1 VHPGGLAR
9 LAGRSARVSHEQL
22 TPEAR
27 AAVEAWRGAGESV
40 VFTNGVFD
48 LLHRGH
54 VEYLEE
60 AAALGD
66 RLVVGINADASVR
79 RLKGEGRP
87 LVPDHERAELVA
99 ALACVD
105 LCIVF
110 AEDTPE
116 RLIREVEP
124 DVLVKGGDW
133 ALDRIVGRDFV
144 ESRGGRVL
152 TVPIREGHSTTG
164 LVARIRAGRSAL
176 DP

>member
-1 VHPGGLAR
+1 MSEGAIPEPERRR
-9 LAGRSARVSHEQL
+9 L
-22 TPEAR
+22 
-27 AAVEAWRGAGESV
+27 EAWRAAGERI

-60 AAALGD
+60 ARALGD
-66 RLVVGINADASVR
+66 HLVVGVNSDASVR
-79 RLKGEGRP
+79 RIKGPERP
-87 LVPDHERAELVA
+87 LVPAAERAELLA

-105 LCIVF
+105 LALIF
-110 AEDTPE
+110 EDDTPE
-116 RLIREVEP
+116 RLIRQVEP

-133 ALDRIVGRDFV
+133 TPDRIVGREFV

-152 TVPIREGHSTTG
+152 NVPLRGGFSTTA
-164 LVARIRAGRSAL
+164 LIERIVAGKSAL

>member
-1 VHPGGLAR
+1 MK
-9 LAGRSARVSHEQL
+9 LAG
-22 TPEAR
+22 
-27 AAVEAWRGAGESV
+27 WRKAGETV

-60 AAALGD
+60 AAGLGD
-66 RLVVGINADASVR
+66 RLLVGINADASVR
-79 RLKGEGRP
+79 RLKGEQRP
-87 LVPDHERAELVA
+87 LVPEHERAELVA

-105 LCIVF
+105 LCVIF
-110 AEDTPE
+110 DEETPE

-133 ALDRIVGRDFV
+133 ALDRIVGREFV

-152 TVPIREGHSTTG
+152 TVPVREGHSTTG

>member
-1 VHPGGLAR
+1 MTADRLPDEAGETLA
-9 LAGRSARVSHEQL
+9 
-22 TPEAR
+22 
-27 AAVEAWRGAGESV
+27 AWRQAGESV

-79 RLKGEGRP
+79 RLKGEQRP
-87 LVPDHERAELVA
+87 LVPDHERAELVGS
-99 ALACVD
+99 LACVD
-105 LCIVF
+105 LCVIF
-110 AEDTPE
+110 EEDTPE
-116 RLIREVEP
+116 RLIHDVGP

-133 ALDRIVGRDFV
+133 AIDRIVGREFV

-152 TVPIREGHSTTG
+152 TVPVREGHSTTG
-164 LVARIRAGRSAL
+164 LVTRIRAGRSAL

>member
-1 VHPGGLAR
+1 MSSTAVPESQRRR
-9 LAGRSARVSHEQL
+9 L
-22 TPEAR
+22 
-27 AAVEAWRGAGESV
+27 EAWRTAGERI

-54 VEYLEE
+54 VDYLEE
-60 AAALGD
+60 ARALGD
-66 RLVVGINADASVR
+66 RLVVGVNSDASVR
-79 RLKGEGRP
+79 RIKGPDRP
-87 LVPDHERAELVA
+87 LVPADERAELLA

-105 LCIVF
+105 LALVF
-110 AEDTPE
+110 DEDTPE

-133 ALDRIVGRDFV
+133 TPDRIVGREFV

-152 TVPIREGHSTTG
+152 SVPLREGLSTTA
-164 LVARIRAGRSAL
+164 LIERIIAGKSAL